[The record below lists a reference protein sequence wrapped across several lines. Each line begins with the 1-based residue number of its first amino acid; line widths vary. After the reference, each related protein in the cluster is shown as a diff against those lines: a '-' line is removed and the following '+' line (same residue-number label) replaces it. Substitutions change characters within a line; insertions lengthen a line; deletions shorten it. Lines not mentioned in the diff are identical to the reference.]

1 LACQA
6 SITTTDQVRD
16 TPSFWKKL
24 VQGW

>member
-1 LACQA
+1 LACEA
-6 SITTTDQVRD
+6 SITSTDQVRD